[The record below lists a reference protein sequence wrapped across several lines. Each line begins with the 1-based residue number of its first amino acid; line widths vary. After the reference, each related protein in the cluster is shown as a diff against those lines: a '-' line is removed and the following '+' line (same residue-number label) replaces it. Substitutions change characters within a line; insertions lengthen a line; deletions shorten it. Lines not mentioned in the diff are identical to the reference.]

1 MGGSTD
7 RASGRHVPK
16 AIPSLSPHGLYP
28 PTVIDNQS
36 HQIRKF
42 VRSVRLT
49 ALPLNQPAYVDTVD
63 WAAMSE
69 KDGKRLREFG
79 LCEGVGIELLHRAGW
94 LRPGAHA
101 CRVGRMIVAMR
112 AGHAA
117 AISVRMGPTADGGV
131 ERE

>member
-1 MGGSTD
+1 M
-7 RASGRHVPK
+7 
-16 AIPSLSPHGLYP
+16 
-28 PTVIDNQS
+28 
-36 HQIRKF
+36 
-42 VRSVRLT
+42 RLT
-49 ALPLNQPAYVDTVD
+49 ALPFNQPAYVDAVD
-63 WAAMSE
+63 WAAMPE

-79 LCEGVGIELLHRAGW
+79 LCEGASIELLHRAGW

-117 AISVRMGPTADGGV
+117 AITVRMGPVAEGGV